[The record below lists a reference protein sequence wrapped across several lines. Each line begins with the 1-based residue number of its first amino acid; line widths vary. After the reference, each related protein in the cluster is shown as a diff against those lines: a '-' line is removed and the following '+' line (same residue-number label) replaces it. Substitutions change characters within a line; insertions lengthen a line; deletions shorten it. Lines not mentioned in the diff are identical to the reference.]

1 MFFSWFRVN
10 DIFSESLRCPQS
22 TESPSNLCPH
32 EMVTTRSSPPLQCT
46 VTVFLSKKIY
56 FYFFLTF
63 SRYDYRSRSFLNFNQ
78 HIRWLRQAGGNLTS
92 IKLLVRSLRQK
103 QKLVFQVFDV
113 VLAADEALFKHGNI
127 QVSKWHIK
135 VLWNSIVTWKV
146 LWFGKV
152 IWNSTETGKSD
163 SLFFKQ
169 VEWTTDMPVPDD
181 FGKGIIL

>member
-1 MFFSWFRVN
+1 MRW
-10 DIFSESLRCPQS
+10 
-22 TESPSNLCPH
+22 
-32 EMVTTRSSPPLQCT
+32 SPPAHHLHYSALWLFFCQRKYT
-46 VTVFLSKKIY
+46 FT
-56 FYFFLTF
+56 FFLTF

-92 IKLLVRSLRQK
+92 IKLLVRSLWQK

-113 VLAADEALFKHGNI
+113 VHAADEALFKHGNI
-127 QVSKWHIK
+127 QVSKWHVK

-163 SLFFKQ
+163 SLFYKQ